1 MQRLLFSSLKITRRP
16 PQLCTLM
23 VSSPRSRSFVSSVPA
38 AHNTADEKDTAVK
51 NEPSAEPSSAWTH
64 NEENK
69 NRYRPSGYHPT
80 QVGDEH
86 AGGRYTITGKL
97 GWGEYSTV
105 WLARDN
111 EANIDVALK
120 IMTDEA
126 SQAPELHELEYFQRL
141 RRQNPS
147 HVGYFH
153 IVHLND
159 SFYID
164 GPHGKHLCIVT
175 EMAICNL
182 LSLAEVCFTGNR
194 VPEYGAKL
202 VMRDV
207 LSALD
212 YVHNDCNIIH
222 TDVKITNV
230 VVTVPRDTI
239 PKEGLGTLIHAQQH
253 TFPVSAD
260 NDTPV
265 SITQS
270 TPFVPNLD
278 GGSKAWGPLN
288 FKLIDFGVACYA
300 DKTSEHFTQEVCPVG
315 IRPPEVALR
324 AGWGK
329 SVDIWSAGCMLYGML
344 VGRPLFPVRC
354 DPLFLPAYQVQALGE
369 FPPSLRNRSR
379 LSGAWF
385 NEDGSLRHKDLFPK
399 TSLEALVEEQSG
411 GALTLSPN
419 CLDFMRR
426 MLTIEPNERAGAEEL
441 LSHRWL
447 NSN

>member
-1 MQRLLFSSLKITRRP
+1 MTGA
-16 PQLCTLM
+16 PQN
-23 VSSPRSRSFVSSVPA
+23 
-38 AHNTADEKDTAVK
+38 NTVRCRYFYVDPFLDE
-51 NEPSAEPSSAWTH
+51 
-64 NEENK
+64 
-69 NRYRPSGYHPT
+69 G
-80 QVGDEH
+80 
-86 AGGRYTITGKL
+86 
-97 GWGEYSTV
+97 
-105 WLARDN
+105 
-111 EANIDVALK
+111 
-120 IMTDEA
+120 
-126 SQAPELHELEYFQRL
+126 SQAPELHELEYFQDL

-147 HVGYFH
+147 HVGYPNV
-153 IVHLND
+153 VHLAD

-164 GPHGKHLCIVT
+164 GPYGKHLCV
-175 EMAICNL
+175 E
-182 LSLAEVCFTGNR
+182 CFTGNR
-194 VPEYGAKL
+194 IPEYGAKL

-212 YVHNDCNIIH
+212 YVHSDCNIIH
-222 TDVKITNV
+222 TDIKITNV
-230 VVTVPRDTI
+230 VVTVPRDTV
-239 PKEGLGTLIHAQQH
+239 PKEGLGTLIRAQQH
-253 TFPVSAD
+253 IFPVPAD

-265 SITQS
+265 SITKS

-278 GGSKAWGPLN
+278 GGAKAWGPLN
-288 FKLIDFGVACYA
+288 FKLIDFGV
-300 DKTSEHFTQEVCPVG
+300 DKTNEHFTQEVCPAG

-369 FPPSLRNRSR
+369 FPANLRNRSR

-426 MLTIEPNERAGAEEL
+426 MLTIEPNERAGAGEL

-447 NSN
+447 NSD